1 MEFFYLKFLFFQ
13 GNADTSDSHHAAQI
27 TFTDAY
33 SALRALEANG
43 GQLVWKDNTLSLTPM
58 PTPSPRATAA
68 AAVTTAPLSSSWPH
82 RLVKRQSSAPGAKF
96 RSPRAAASLVS
107 GSAVAVASS
116 SSHHPPLHRIVSH
129 RDQDV
134 KSSHVGENNAA
145 DHQNIFN
152 LSRYGWPFLG

>member
-1 MEFFYLKFLFFQ
+1 MKFFAQSFLCFQ

-43 GQLVWKDNTLSLTPM
+43 GQLVWKDNKLSLTPM

-96 RSPRAAASLVS
+96 RSPRAAASLAS
-107 GSAVAVASS
+107 GSAVAAASS
-116 SSHHPPLHRIVSH
+116 SSSSHHHPPLHRIVSH

-134 KSSHVGENNAA
+134 KTSHVGEKNAA
-145 DHQNIFN
+145 DHQDIFN
-152 LSRYGWPFLG
+152 LSR